1 MLVISFFFD
10 QIKIQHFYITL
21 FFNLIVH
28 QFKGHL
34 HFINSQVFF
43 IKVFTTS
50 VLYKKF
56 NFRLFQSRISLRG
69 NKRTIIVFSHI
80 LNRKRICTYEINFVL
95 KSKCCLLII
104 CQSIVSSKL
113 GWQVVAIAGNSFSC
127 LCSSSWLVQE
137 MWADHRQGA
146 VTAATFEVVPLPNSL
161 DSSASFVDDTT
172 PASSP
177 AGSCSIGHAA
187 L

>member
-1 MLVISFFFD
+1 MCLQQV
-10 QIKIQHFYITL
+10 FYTT
-21 FFNLIVH
+21 NLI
-28 QFKGHL
+28 L
-34 HFINSQVFF
+34 DC
-43 IKVFTTS
+43 
-50 VLYKKF
+50 F
-56 NFRLFQSRISLRG
+56 NRELVLRG

-113 GWQVVAIAGNSFSC
+113 GRQVVAIAGNSFSC

-137 MWADHRQGA
+137 LWAADHRQGA

-161 DSSASFVDDTT
+161 DSSASLVDDTT
-172 PASSP
+172 PSSSP